1 MAHSRHLAPE
11 DLRLAR
17 DPDHLLVLFRKLA
30 YRVEPE
36 LTPLDPAN
44 LEFPE
49 RAGIG
54 RCFLLT
60 RSGAGR
66 PGGAQGALLGR
77 RGEMGMGRPAR
88 ADRATVDAIEEHRFA
103 RRSLEDLRCGSARA
117 TSLSPPASAATATPA
132 FRAPPTGSTPGKRRG
147 AAWPNR
153 RCASSTSSRSPTPSR
168 NSGAPPGWMPPPTPV
183 GCGRITDQR
192 PAILRWRSGQAAD
205 RRPLLKE
212 TR

>member
-1 MAHSRHLAPE
+1 MAHSRHLALE

-17 DPDHLLVLFRKLA
+17 DPDHLLALFRKLA

-36 LTPLDPAN
+36 LVPLDPAN

-49 RAGIG
+49 RAGIQ

-60 RSGAGR
+60 GSGAGR
-66 PGGAQGALLGR
+66 PGGAKGALLGR

-88 ADRATVDAIEEHRFA
+88 ADRAALDAIEEHRFA
-103 RRSLEDLRCGSARA
+103 PRSPEDLRCGSARA

-132 FRAPPTGSTPGKRRG
+132 FRAPPTGSTAGKRSG

-153 RCASSTSSRSPTPSR
+153 RCASSTSSISPTPSR
-168 NSGAPPGWMPPPTPV
+168 NSSAPLASMPRPTRV
-183 GCGRITDQR
+183 GCGWI
-192 PAILRWRSGQAAD
+192 IEGG
-205 RRPLLKE
+205 RRERRRNK
-212 TR
+212 

>member
-1 MAHSRHLAPE
+1 MAHARHLALE

-17 DPDHLLVLFRKLA
+17 DPGYLLALFRRLA

-36 LTPLDPAN
+36 LIPLDPLY

-60 RSGAGR
+60 GSGAGR
-66 PGGAQGALLGR
+66 PDGAQGALLCR

-88 ADRATVDAIEEHRFA
+88 ADRAAVDAIEENRFA
-103 RRSLEDLRCGSARA
+103 PRSLEDLRCGSARA
-117 TSLSPPASAATATPA
+117 TSVSPPASAATATPA
-132 FRAPPTGSTPGKRRG
+132 FRAPPTGSTPGKRSG

-168 NSGAPPGWMPPPTPV
+168 NSGAPPAWMPRPTRV
-183 GCGRITDQR
+183 GCGWI
-192 PAILRWRSGQAAD
+192 IESG
-205 RRPLLKE
+205 RRERRRNK
-212 TR
+212 